1 MTGSVNWGDYE
12 EYTVISPTRPED
24 DTRDGARAQYENW
37 LAQKPQRK
45 QQFRKLLELN
55 GIPTGTDDA
64 SIQAVNDWFIANVE
78 GHNPPIPEAP
88 GMLSSRWYSVVIDI
102 AIYLGDI
109 IIDRYPNLYWQ
120 FFTPDD
126 ENYFGYQKPVI
137 RGFTNHGKGLM
148 KNYVFDLAGAKGG
161 LGHAIVSGD
170 PLSERDRRD
179 FLHTLDLADSF
190 H

>member
-1 MTGSVNWGDYE
+1 
-12 EYTVISPTRPED
+12 
-24 DTRDGARAQYENW
+24 
-37 LAQKPQRK
+37 
-45 QQFRKLLELN
+45 
-55 GIPTGTDDA
+55 
-64 SIQAVNDWFIANVE
+64 
-78 GHNPPIPEAP
+78 
-88 GMLSSRWYSVVIDI
+88 MLSSRWYSVVIDI